1 MSEQHLTTAGSS
13 QPHSRLM
20 VAAMDQRPMR
30 GGRVSSGSSDVIVYH
45 RSIFLGSTRQP
56 RLSQDGRTNPMI
68 APAAG
73 RLTLRLLA
81 AWVINSA

>member
-1 MSEQHLTTAGSS
+1 MSEQLLTTAGSS

-30 GGRVSSGSSDVIVYH
+30 GGRVSSDVIVYH

-73 RLTLRLLA
+73 WLTLRLLA